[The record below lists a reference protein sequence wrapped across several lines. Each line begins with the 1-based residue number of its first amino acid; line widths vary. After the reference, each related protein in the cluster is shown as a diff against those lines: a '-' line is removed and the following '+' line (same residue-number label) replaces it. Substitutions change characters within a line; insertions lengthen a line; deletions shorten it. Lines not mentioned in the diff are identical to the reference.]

1 MDFIKSCWKATE
13 GLDLSM
19 IETRLKLLQ
28 VNYISSLDAL
38 IKSCVDVDES
48 SPCSLNIGDQVTN
61 TRP

>member
-1 MDFIKSCWKATE
+1 ME
-13 GLDLSM
+13 GLDLTM
-19 IETRLKLLQ
+19 IETRLKLLLDFKL